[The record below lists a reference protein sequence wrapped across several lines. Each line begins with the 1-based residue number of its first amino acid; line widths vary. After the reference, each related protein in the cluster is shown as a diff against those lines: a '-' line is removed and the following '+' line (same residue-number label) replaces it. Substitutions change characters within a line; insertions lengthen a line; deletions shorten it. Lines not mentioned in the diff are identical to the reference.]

1 MSLLAQKDKVVLIA
15 INERG
20 IFVIDHAESTLLLG
34 LRYEEFSW
42 DFAKP
47 NNPDDPECLPC
58 IFLEVITEIFLLYT
72 IPNINLIFLV

>member
-20 IFVIDHAESTLLLG
+20 IFIIDHAESTLLLG

-58 IFLEVITEIFLLYT
+58 IFLEV
-72 IPNINLIFLV
+72 NISLMFCVQSLKKIKFLV